1 MWANDSLWFEVAIIS
16 IGFTLGHIAF
26 GLFEERTPRWRKLLK
41 YVLTLII
48 GLTISIYVGRSAM
61 FTFFGI
67 MSLAVIYIHFVL
79 LPKKGINGWTGEPKK
94 KYYEFRGWDQNI
106 FKD

>member
-16 IGFTLGHIAF
+16 IGFTLGHITF

-48 GLTISIYVGRSAM
+48 GLSISIYVSKIGHVY
-61 FTFFGI
+61 FFWHYVPG
-67 MSLAVIYIHFVL
+67 SDLYPLRVIAQKRHKWL
-79 LPKKGINGWTGEPKK
+79 D
-94 KYYEFRGWDQNI
+94 RRA
-106 FKD
+106 